1 MNPSEILEQIN
12 VVLPANILLLAG
24 VLVLTLGLFNQLVE
38 HRVVFGGV
46 TLLGLIAAGASL
58 FYASPGDSPALAL
71 FECDRLFITA
81 SWLTLLGGGLVVLI
95 GWDYVP
101 ARHVS
106 EYYSCVLFM
115 LSGLMYTSAAIDLT
129 SLFLG
134 LELISI
140 PTTVLLGIVST
151 KNTGRES
158 TLKYFTLSAFASA
171 IFLFGCSYLYGAAG
185 STSLDAILSN
195 ENNLGLTRLGLAIAV
210 CSLFFRLTAVPFH
223 FYAPDVFAGAS
234 VAVVGGLSFLPK
246 LAGIV
251 GIYKLMVSSS
261 PNFEAALDVVP
272 LLLVGAVVTMTVG
285 NCAALRQTSIRR
297 VLAYSGVAHSGYMMV
312 GLACTVIVAQ
322 GAAILTDYLAA
333 YAVMTLALFAVLTAI
348 EQPQN
353 ANNGD
358 DSLKLFNG
366 LYQRSPLLAI
376 AATIA
381 LLSQIGLP
389 PTAGFW
395 AKLQVF
401 ASAIGANRIDFQV
414 VAFIMAINAA
424 IGAVVYLSLVSRV
437 FAAPDA
443 NPTAIRKAG
452 AAPAL
457 ACLGCSVLTILWF
470 FFP

>member
-1 MNPSEILEQIN
+1 MTPSEILQQIEI
-12 VVLPANILLLAG
+12 VLPANVLLLAG
-24 VLVLTLGLFNQLVE
+24 VLVLGLGLFNQLTS
-38 HRVVFGGV
+38 HRG
-46 TLLGLIAAGASL
+46 LLGGTTIVALILAGGSL
-58 FYASPGDSPALAL
+58 FYSTPAEATVGSL

-95 GWDYVP
+95 GWEYVP
-101 ARHVS
+101 VRHVS

-115 LSGLMYTSAAIDLT
+115 LSGLIYTSAAIDLT

-140 PTTVLLGIVST
+140 PTTVLLGVVSS
-151 KNTGRES
+151 KNSGRES

-185 STSLDAILSN
+185 STSLDAIVSN
-195 ENNLGLTRLGLAIAV
+195 DNNLGLTRIGLAIAV
-210 CSLFFRLTAVPFH
+210 CGLFFRLTAVPFH

-234 VAVVGGLSFLPK
+234 LAVVGGLSFLPK

-251 GIYKLMVSSS
+251 GIYKLLVGT
-261 PNFEAALDVVP
+261 PEVFNAGLAIVP
-272 LLLVGAVVTMTVG
+272 LLLMGAVVTMTLG

-297 VLAYSGVAHSGYMMV
+297 VLAYSGVAHSGYLLV
-312 GLACTVIVAQ
+312 GLACAVVVSQ

-333 YAVMTLALFAVLTAI
+333 YAVMTLALFAVLAVV
-348 EQPQN
+348 EPAQ
-353 ANNGD
+353 GSKEGE
-358 DSLKLFNG
+358 SLKLFDG
-366 LYQRSPLLAI
+366 LYQRTPLLAI

-401 ASAIGANRIDFQV
+401 ASAVSTNRMDFQV
-414 VAFIMAINAA
+414 VAFIMAINAT
-424 IGAVVYLSLVSRV
+424 IGAVVYLSLVSRMYT
-437 FAAPDA
+437 APETNVA
-443 NPTAIRKAG
+443 VARRPCTAPT
-452 AAPAL
+452 L

>member
-1 MNPSEILEQIN
+1 MNPSEILEQIKI
-12 VVLPANILLLAG
+12 VLPANILLLAG
-24 VLVLTLGLFNQLVE
+24 VLVLTLGLFNQLVQQ
-38 HRVVFGGV
+38 RGLLGGV

-58 FYASPGDSPALAL
+58 YNASPAEAPALSL

-115 LSGLMYTSAAIDLT
+115 LSGLMYTAAAVDLT

-151 KNTGRES
+151 KNVGRES

-195 ENNLGLTRLGLAIAV
+195 SNNLGLMRIGLAIAV

-251 GIYKLMVSSS
+251 GIYKLLVGSS
-261 PNFEAALDVVP
+261 PDFEAALAIVP
-272 LLLVGAVVTMTVG
+272 LLLAAAVVTMTVG

-297 VLAYSGVAHSGYMMV
+297 VLAYSGVAHSGYMLV
-312 GLACTVIVAQ
+312 GLACTIIVAQ

-348 EQPQN
+348 EQPQV
-353 ANNGD
+353 ANDGN
-358 DSLKLFNG
+358 SLKLFNG

-376 AATIA
+376 GATIA

-395 AKLQVF
+395 AKLQIF
-401 ASAIGANRIDFQV
+401 ASAIGANRVDFQV

-424 IGAVVYLSLVSRV
+424 IGAVVYLSLISRM
-437 FAAPDA
+437 FTAPDA
-443 NPTAIRKAG
+443 DAAAIRKTG
-452 AAPAL
+452 PAPAL
-457 ACLGCSVLTILWF
+457 ACFGCTMLTILWF
-470 FFP
+470 FFA